1 MKFLDTCFLIDL
13 QREWTRR
20 ERGTATAFLEE
31 HREEEFGIS
40 VVAALE
46 FLEGYD
52 EPADGERFLAPFR
65 QIDVSGRAARIGSR
79 IRHSLRKN
87 GQLIGDFDILIA
99 ATALESGASLVTDN
113 VRHFQRIEDL
123 RVEGY
128 R

>member
-46 FLEGYD
+46 C
-52 EPADGERFLAPFR
+52 PDGMM
-65 QIDVSGRAARIGSR
+65 
-79 IRHSLRKN
+79 SLRM
-87 GQLIGDFDILIA
+87 
-99 ATALESGASLVTDN
+99 ASV
-113 VRHFQRIEDL
+113 F
-123 RVEGY
+123 
-128 R
+128 